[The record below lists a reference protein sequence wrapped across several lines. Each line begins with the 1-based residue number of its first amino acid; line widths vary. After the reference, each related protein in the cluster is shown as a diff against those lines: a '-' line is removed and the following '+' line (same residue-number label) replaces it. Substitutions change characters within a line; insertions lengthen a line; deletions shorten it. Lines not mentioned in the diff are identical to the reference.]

1 MKATVL
7 VADAA
12 QAVDGKIYALG
23 LGWSHVGTPTPPH
36 ALIIL
41 LDVDWNETNHRF
53 QLRAELVDSDMH
65 EVTIQTSI
73 GEQPVVLEAELEV
86 GRPAGLPRGTAV
98 RVPFTATFGS
108 LNLVAGSRY
117 EWRVT
122 IDGRHEE
129 DWSETFTVRPR

>member
-73 GEQPVVLEAELEV
+73 GEQPVVLELSSRSVALRDCRGARRCASRLQRRL
-86 GRPAGLPRGTAV
+86 GRSIWWLV
-98 RVPFTATFGS
+98 RATNG
-108 LNLVAGSRY
+108 
-117 EWRVT
+117 E
-122 IDGRHEE
+122 
-129 DWSETFTVRPR
+129 